1 MPDPR
6 VTSRNLDNR
15 KLALSAKTPDQPRL
29 MTAEEVADRLQV
41 TVAWVR
47 EMARRGE
54 MPSLKLGRYR
64 RFSAEAID
72 VWLQDRAKATYKRR
86 T

>member
-1 MPDPR
+1 MN
-6 VTSRNLDNR
+6 TSPPTRR
-15 KLALSAKTPDQPRL
+15 PRL
-29 MTAEEVADRLQV
+29 LTAEEVADRLQV
-41 TVAWVR
+41 TGAWVR

-54 MPSLKLGRYR
+54 IPSLKLGRYR

-72 VWLQDRAKATYKRR
+72 AWLQDRAAATYKRR

>member
-1 MPDPR
+1 MPEEP
-6 VTSRNLDNR
+6 L
-15 KLALSAKTPDQPRL
+15 RL

-47 EMARRGE
+47 EMARRE
-54 MPSLKLGRYR
+54 EIPSYKLGRYR
-64 RFSAEAID
+64 RFSEAAIES
-72 VWLQDRAKATYKRR
+72 WLKDRASSTYKRR